1 MDTLM
6 RMQNSCDI
14 AQVREREAEIK
25 VAPLE
30 GHAGD
35 ARAAAAL

>member
-6 RMQNSCDI
+6 RIQNSCDI

-25 VAPLE
+25 FAPLK
-30 GHAGD
+30 GQTGD